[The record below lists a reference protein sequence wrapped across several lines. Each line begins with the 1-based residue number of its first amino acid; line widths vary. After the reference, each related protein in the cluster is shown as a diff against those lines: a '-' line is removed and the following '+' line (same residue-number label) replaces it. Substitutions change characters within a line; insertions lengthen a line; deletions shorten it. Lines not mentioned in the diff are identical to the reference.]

1 MQTLLNLLAGVS
13 LLVWGTHIVRTGIL
27 RVYGGPLRR
36 LLRSSVE
43 NRVAAFFAGV
53 GVTGLIQSS
62 TATALIVAAFAGQG
76 LIGTAP
82 ALAVMLGADVG
93 TSLVTLVLSFDL
105 SWLAPFLIFVGV
117 VLFLGWQSATIGRFG
132 RILIGLGLIVFALQW
147 IGVAARPVVEAA
159 GVKVIFASLT
169 GDLLLDMLVA
179 ALLTMLCYSSLAV
192 VLLLAAFASL
202 KVISLPV
209 ALGLVL
215 GANLGSGILG
225 MLSTL
230 RSPPEARR
238 VTLGNFLFKLIGCA
252 LLMPAVGSIEGWIDG
267 MQLDPAR
274 EVVLFHLIF
283 NAGLALL
290 FIFFTAPIAR
300 VAERLL
306 PSRPLADD
314 PSKPRHLDPSA
325 LDTPALAISCA
336 AREAL
341 RIGDIIEQMLNGM
354 LTVLRTND
362 RALAER
368 LRKMDDI
375 VDDLYTAVKLYLTQI
390 SREALEPAEGRRWA
404 DIVSFTINMEQVG
417 DIVERIIT
425 DVEDKKIDKGRN
437 FSEAGMAEI
446 CDLHARLIANLRL
459 GLAVFLN
466 GELKSAQELLAQKVL
481 FRDLERAYADSH
493 LERLTSQTAES
504 IETSSLHLDLIS
516 DLKRINSHICSIA
529 YPILEQ
535 AGVLAKTRL
544 KEPEPQRA
552 PGRARGHA
560 GAGPNGRNANGK
572 PANGKATNG
581 EPEPPDWPKRK
592 PRSA

>member
-1 MQTLLNLLAGVS
+1 VQTLLNLLAGVS

-27 RVYGGPLRR
+27 RLYGGPLRR
-36 LLRSSVE
+36 LLRGSVE
-43 NRVAAFFAGV
+43 NRIAAFFAGV

-76 LIGTAP
+76 VIGTAP

-93 TSLVTLVLSFDL
+93 TSLVTVVLSFDL
-105 SWLAPFLIFVGV
+105 SWLAPLLIFVGV
-117 VLFLGWQSATIGRFG
+117 VLFLARQSDPIGRFG
-132 RILIGLGLIVFALQW
+132 RILIGLGLIIFALQW

-169 GDLLLDMLVA
+169 GDLLLDILVA
-179 ALLTMLCYSSLAV
+179 ALLTIACYSSLAV

-215 GANLGSGILG
+215 GANLGSGLLG
-225 MLSTL
+225 IVSTL

-238 VTLGNFLFKLIGCA
+238 VTLGNFLFKLFGCV
-252 LLMPAVGSIEGWIDG
+252 LLMPAVGHVEGWIEG
-267 MQLDPAR
+267 MKLDPAH
-274 EVVLFHLIF
+274 EVVLFHLFF
-283 NAGLALL
+283 NVALALL

-306 PSRPLADD
+306 PSRPASDD
-314 PSKPRHLDPSA
+314 PAKPRHLDLSA

-341 RIGDIIEQMLNGM
+341 RIGDVIEEMLTGM

-368 LRKMDDI
+368 LRRMDDI
-375 VDDLYTAVKLYLTQI
+375 VDELYTAVKLYLTQI
-390 SREALEPAEGRRWA
+390 SRESLEPAEGRRWA

-459 GLAVFLN
+459 GLAVFLD
-466 GELKSAQELLAQKVL
+466 GELKAAQELLAQKVL

-493 LERLTSQTAES
+493 LERLTSQTVES

-544 KEPEPQRA
+544 MEPEHGRPHGRGHTRA
-552 PGRARGHA
+552 HANGRAGNGH
-560 GAGPNGRNANGK
+560 GGPGK
-572 PANGKATNG
+572 DDLA
-581 EPEPPDWPKRK
+581 KRK
-592 PRSA
+592 PHSV